1 MTTIRE
7 VAEALVAAGYL
18 SQDNVD
24 AAATSMT
31 DYLNRASAARDVAA
45 SALEDE
51 ARQEEAIANATEA
64 IVEFDEMMEFGYES
78 IERDIIAE
86 ATAREQEDEEIVE
99 AEEEEMVH
107 AYTEAA
113 GSLVAASLID
123 PSNASDAA
131 AIIAE
136 TWEKDG

>member
-18 SQDNVD
+18 AEANVEV
-24 AAATSMT
+24 AEASMT
-31 DYLNRASAARDVAA
+31 EALHRAGLAGDVAA
-45 SALEDE
+45 RALEDE
-51 ARQEEAIANATEA
+51 ARQEEAIADATDA
-64 IVEFDEMMEFGYES
+64 IFEFDEMMEFGYES

-86 ATAREQEDEEIVE
+86 AAAREQDDEEIVE
-99 AEEEEMVH
+99 EEEEEMVH

-113 GSLVAASLID
+113 ASLVAAGLID

-131 AIIAE
+131 AIIAK
-136 TWEKDG
+136 TWERGR